1 MHEVSTVLVLLTV
14 VTALAIAS
22 RRLTV
27 PYPTLMVIAGLC
39 IALVPGLPDI
49 QLSPDVV
56 FLVFLPPLLYS
67 AAWYTT
73 WHEFKANRKAIVM
86 LALGLVLVTT
96 LIVGLVAHTLI
107 PGLPLAAAFAL
118 GAIVS
123 PPDAI
128 AATAIAQNLRIPR
141 RITAILEG
149 ESLVN
154 DATGLVAYRVSVAAL
169 LTGAFSWNEAAL
181 LFVLAAAGGVLVG
194 LIVGWVIAAVHRQL
208 DDPVIET
215 TITLLTPFIAY
226 LPAETLHLSG
236 VLAVVTTGLYVRRQ
250 SATLF
255 SSATRLHAVA
265 VWDNVVF
272 LLNGL
277 TFVLLGLELRDVMK
291 AIADE
296 PLWLNISWAL
306 AILVTTV
313 VVRLAWVFPAAMLN
327 SLLNRC
333 LHRDDPLPSA
343 KHLFVIGWTG
353 MRGVVSLAAALAL
366 PATLLD
372 GTPFPKRDLI
382 LFIVFVVILGT
393 LVGQSLTLPWL
404 IRRLG
409 LSGEGRSSRE
419 QEADARL
426 SALSASTHYLEQIA
440 GGRDAQARDDIAWL
454 IGHFEQQA
462 NAVLARMEW
471 EHPELQSSRPVSTE
485 LFIGALE
492 SQRHRLDQMHQQG
505 LLGDELLQQLEREI
519 DLEETRIR
527 SMVRGSRDLHGTV
540 TIRRRQIPKP
550 PGW

>member
-39 IALVPGLPDI
+39 IALVPGLPEVR
-49 QLSPDVV
+49 LSPDVV
-56 FLVFLPPLLYS
+56 FLVFLPPLLYA
-67 AAWYTT
+67 AAWHTP

-86 LALGLVLVTT
+86 LALGLVLATT
-96 LIVGLVAHTLI
+96 VAVGLVAHALI

-128 AATAIAQNLRIPR
+128 AATAIAKNLRIPR

-154 DATGLVAYRVSVAAL
+154 DATGLVAYRVSVVAM

-181 LFVLAAAGGVLVG
+181 LFTLAAAGGVLVG
-194 LIVGWVIAAVHRQL
+194 LVVGWVIAAVHRQL

-226 LPAETLHLSG
+226 LPAESLHASG
-236 VLAVVTTGLYVRRQ
+236 VLAVVTAGLYVRRQ
-250 SATLF
+250 SNTLF

-265 VWDNVVF
+265 VWDSVVF

-277 TFVLLGLELRDVMK
+277 TFVLLGLELRDVVK
-291 AIADE
+291 SIGAE
-296 PLWLNISWAL
+296 PFWLNVSWAL
-306 AILVTTV
+306 VILATTV
-313 VVRLAWVFPAAMLN
+313 VVRMAWIFPAA
-327 SLLNRC
+327 LLNNLINRH
-333 LHRDDPLPSA
+333 LHRRDPLPSA

-366 PATLLD
+366 PSTLLD
-372 GTPFPKRDLI
+372 GTPFPRRDLI

-409 LSGEGRSSRE
+409 LAGEGRSSRE
-419 QEADARL
+419 QETDARL
-426 SALSASTHYLEQIA
+426 SALSASTHYLERVA
-440 GGRDAQARDDIAWL
+440 GRDAQSRDDVAWL

-462 NAVLARMEW
+462 NAVLARLEW
-471 EHPELQSSRPVSTE
+471 EHPELQSSRPVSTD
-485 LFIGALE
+485 LFVGALE
-492 SQRHRLDQMHQQG
+492 AQRHRLDHMHRQG
-505 LLGDELLQQLEREI
+505 LIGDELLLQLEREI

-527 SMVRGSRDLHGTV
+527 SMVRGSRDMHGTV
-540 TIRRRQIPKP
+540 TVRRPQIPKP